1 MDLRETVKVL
11 AEVHRLAHDRPT
23 KDVLP
28 IIHKITEPWHTHAAL
43 AGHPAETDDDYVVRF
58 PRDALARP
66 APAEPPVA
74 ALRAAF
80 VAGAKYEH
88 LMHTFDIGRLGED
101 EKRIE
106 AEAARRHPDPPVNV
120 MLGTERCVKC
130 DRPMELMM
138 TCPLCGGHDANTT
151 VSAPSDPGE
160 IAAVRNME
168 PSWGKCPKCGVVFPR
183 TNQGWASSMNHIQN
197 CHVPARNMDSPKRW
211 RPKDGRCVC
220 DWNDDKITWFNPSCP
235 VHTGGPV
242 EEVAK

>member
-80 VAGAKYEH
+80 IAGAKYEWTWGDDG
-88 LMHTFDIGRLGED
+88 MTDA
-101 EKRIE
+101 E
-106 AEAARRHPDPPVNV
+106 AEATRRYPDPP
-120 MLGTERCVKC
+120 
-130 DRPMELMM
+130 
-138 TCPLCGGHDANTT
+138 A
-151 VSAPSDPGE
+151 DPGE

-168 PSWGKCPKCGVVFPR
+168 
-183 TNQGWASSMNHIQN
+183 
-197 CHVPARNMDSPKRW
+197 SPKRW
-211 RPKDGRCVC
+211 RCRGCGKVFGGYVRIEQGEWQHFVGDG
-220 DWNDDKITWFNPSCP
+220 KS
-235 VHTGGPV
+235 TGDHWCGPV
-242 EEVAK
+242 EEVEG